1 MALRDGPGPCHKEL
15 KIRAK
20 LAETALKGGILAME
34 WYKVSE
40 VILASALIAMLS
52 GKVADTLV
60 DPTMPTEAALAV
72 ADAPA
77 APAAAKPQAVEVD
90 ISGALVMLA
99 SADVDKG
106 AKIAK
111 KCASCHSFNKGGKN
125 KVGPNLWNIVNK
137 SKASVDG
144 YKYSKALAGH
154 GEPWDWDALNGFLA
168 NPKAYVKGTKM
179 AYAGLKKDGDRA
191 AMLAYLRSL
200 SESPAA
206 LPN

>member
-1 MALRDGPGPCHKEL
+1 
-15 KIRAK
+15 
-20 LAETALKGGILAME
+20 
-34 WYKVSE
+34 
-40 VILASALIAMLS
+40 
-52 GKVADTLV
+52 
-60 DPTMPTEAALAV
+60 
-72 ADAPA
+72 
-77 APAAAKPQAVEVD
+77 
-90 ISGALVMLA
+90 MLA
-99 SADVDKG
+99 SADAGKG

-154 GEPWDWDALNGFLA
+154 GGAWDWDALNGFLA

-200 SESPAA
+200 SETPAD

>member
-1 MALRDGPGPCHKEL
+1 
-15 KIRAK
+15 
-20 LAETALKGGILAME
+20 ME
-34 WYKVSE
+34 WYKVSG

-77 APAAAKPQAVEVD
+77 APAAAKPQAAEVD

-154 GEPWDWDALNGFLA
+154 GGAWDWDALNGFLA

>member
-1 MALRDGPGPCHKEL
+1 
-15 KIRAK
+15 
-20 LAETALKGGILAME
+20 ME
-34 WYKVSE
+34 WYKVSG

-60 DPTMPTEAALAV
+60 DPTMPMEAALAV
-72 ADAPA
+72 ADAPP
-77 APAAAKPQAVEVD
+77 APAAAKPQAAAVD

-99 SADVDKG
+99 SADVGKG

-111 KCASCHSFNKGGKN
+111 KCASCHSFNKGGNN

-144 YKYSKALAGH
+144 YKYSKALSGYGGA
-154 GEPWDWDALNGFLA
+154 WDWDALNGFLA

-200 SESPAA
+200 SETPAD

>member
-1 MALRDGPGPCHKEL
+1 
-15 KIRAK
+15 
-20 LAETALKGGILAME
+20 
-34 WYKVSE
+34 
-40 VILASALIAMLS
+40 
-52 GKVADTLV
+52 
-60 DPTMPTEAALAV
+60 
-72 ADAPA
+72 
-77 APAAAKPQAVEVD
+77 
-90 ISGALVMLA
+90 MLA
-99 SADVDKG
+99 SADAGKG

-144 YKYSKALAGH
+144 YKYSKALSGYGGA
-154 GEPWDWDALNGFLA
+154 WDWDALNGFLA

-200 SESPAA
+200 SETPAD
-206 LPN
+206 LPNKP